1 VPKKPIFT
9 ISFISW
15 MVFVT
20 FSSLYSFEDTSVPTI
35 QIPHLDKIVHFTFY
49 FVAAILG
56 LFSFRMRIREGA
68 SLKKFMI
75 VMLLLLVIFG
85 IIIEVIQDRYTTSR
99 AGDVFDALA
108 NTIGTLVGVLTA
120 KMLFSSKKGLN
131 WK

>member
-1 VPKKPIFT
+1 
-9 ISFISW
+9 

-20 FSSLYSFEDTSVPTI
+20 FSSLYSFEDTSVPAI

-56 LFSFRMRIREGA
+56 LLSFRMRVKEGA
-68 SLKKFMI
+68 PLKKFMI

-99 AGDVFDALA
+99 AGDVFDVLA
-108 NTIGTLVGVLTA
+108 NTIGALAGVLTI